1 MHKGSFWCLFMILL
15 LPLAIRAQLTVIVE
29 QSPEYTPRED
39 TLYLV
44 GSFNDW
50 DPGDHNFQFTRTA
63 EGQWQYDF
71 LTPMPN
77 FEYKITRGSWKKV
90 EGGSL
95 AEPIANRAY
104 QNNDQLKD
112 TLRINIAGWED
123 LKEALPYRDTI
134 LVRITSLPENT
145 PPDATL
151 FIVGSFN
158 GWSPADPDFRMER
171 DSNGFFQAVVPIRKQ
186 LTEYKISRGSWS
198 TVESR
203 ANGLA
208 RPNRQYEY
216 QDGASQEIVRIE
228 VANWEDLSGNR
239 INWYGIFL
247 LLAAIQGVLLVIAIN
262 SFKEAGS
269 TASRLLSL
277 LLMLLSITFL
287 ARIGAFNRDFF
298 QQFPKILLV
307 PDLIYFTY
315 GPIFWLYLRSLQP
328 KNTQQRHWSLH
339 FIPFV
344 LAIGIYL
351 PIIGRSNFDFTTQ
364 VVNLELRPFFIGAAM
379 TGWVFSA
386 FYWVLS
392 HNLLKRLESG
402 TDDDSNAVL
411 NFLWTVFYIHSL
423 CLLVWLSTYV
433 IGFIGMALDQDWIGI
448 TDRMT
453 DATWLVLA
461 VGAYTM
467 GYYAMR
473 QPQVFKSPK
482 LPMISLQ
489 ASAAKEATPHFG
501 LSSESERRIELGGEH
516 SRTSGAAA
524 PPLSELERLELV
536 MQEAQPYL
544 NPGLSLSELAEQ
556 VQLPS
561 HQLSKVINDGF
572 EKNFFDYVNSY
583 RIEAFKQRIR
593 SGAHRERT
601 ILSLALE
608 AGFNSKTAFNRA
620 FKKYTGQT
628 PREYLREQQDQ
639 SN

>member
-1 MHKGSFWCLFMILL
+1 MHKGLRWCLLMIILS
-15 LPLAIRAQLTVIVE
+15 PLVLQAQLTVIIE
-29 QSPEYTPRED
+29 ETPDYTPVED

-44 GSFNDW
+44 GSFNNW
-50 DPGDHNFQFTRTA
+50 DPADDNFRFQAT
-63 EGQWQYDF
+63 EDGNWQYDF
-71 LTPMPN
+71 LTPMPD
-77 FEYKITRGSWKKV
+77 FEYKITRGSWEKV

-95 AEPIANRAY
+95 AEPVGNRPY
-104 QNNDQLKD
+104 LNNGLLRD
-112 TLRINIAGWED
+112 TLKINIAGWED

-151 FIVGSFN
+151 YIVGSFN

-171 DSNGFFQAVVPIRKQ
+171 DSNGFFQAAVPIRNQ
-186 LTEYKISRGSWS
+186 LTEYKISRGSWT

-203 ANGLA
+203 SNGLA
-208 RPNRQYEY
+208 RPNRRYEY
-216 QDGASQEIVRIE
+216 QQSNNQNVVRIE
-228 VANWEDLSGNR
+228 VANWEDLAGNR

-247 LLAAIQGVLLVIAIN
+247 LLAAIQGLLLVVAIN

-269 TASRLLSL
+269 TTSRLLSL
-277 LLMLLSITFL
+277 LLILLSVTFL
-287 ARIGAFNRDFF
+287 ARIGAFNRDIF

-307 PDLIYFTY
+307 PDMIYFTY

-328 KNTQQRHWSLH
+328 KGSRHRHWALH

-344 LAIGIYL
+344 IAIGIYL
-351 PIIGRSNFDFTTQ
+351 PIISLSNFDFTTQ

-379 TGWVFSA
+379 AGWVFSA

-392 HNLLKRLESG
+392 HNFLKRLQRG
-402 TDDDSNAVL
+402 TDEESSAVL
-411 NFLWTVFYIHSL
+411 SFLWTVFYIHSL
-423 CLLVWLSTYV
+423 CLLVWLSTYL
-433 IGFIGMALDQDWIGI
+433 IGFIGIALDQHWIGI

-473 QPQVFKSPK
+473 QPQIFRSPQ
-482 LPMISLQ
+482 LPIVAMQPALTED
-489 ASAAKEATPHFG
+489 AAARLELSANPLDAATPQLDISG
-501 LSSESERRIELGGEH
+501 KR
-516 SRTSGAAA
+516 GAAA
-524 PPLSELERLELV
+524 PPLSDLERLELV

-572 EKNFFDYVNSY
+572 EKNFFDFVNGY
-583 RIEAFKQRIR
+583 RIEAFKERIR
-593 SGAHRERT
+593 SSAHRERT

-620 FKKYTGQT
+620 FKKHTGQT
-628 PREYLREQQDQ
+628 PREFLREQGDQ

>member
-1 MHKGSFWCLFMILL
+1 MYKGSFWCLFMILL
-15 LPLAIRAQLTVIVE
+15 LPNLLQAQLTVIVE
-29 QSPEYTPRED
+29 QSPSYTPAED

-44 GSFNDW
+44 GSFNNW
-50 DPGDHNFQFTRTA
+50 DPKDDNFRFSSLDG
-63 EGQWQYDF
+63 GQWQYDF
-71 LTPMPN
+71 LTPMPD

-95 AEPIANRAY
+95 AEPIGNRSY
-104 QNNDQLKD
+104 VYNDQLRD
-112 TLRINIAGWED
+112 TVRINIAGWED

-151 FIVGSFN
+151 YIVGSFN

-171 DSNGFFQAVVPIRKQ
+171 DSNGFFQAMVPIRNQ
-186 LTEYKISRGSWS
+186 LTEYKISRGSWT

-203 ANGLA
+203 TNGLA
-208 RPNRQYEY
+208 RPNRRYEY
-216 QDGASQEIVRIE
+216 QDGSNQPIVRIE
-228 VANWEDLSGNR
+228 VANWEDLAGNR
-239 INWYGIFL
+239 ISWYEIFL
-247 LLAAIQGVLLVIAIN
+247 LLAAIQGLLLVVAIN

-269 TASRLLSL
+269 TTSRLLSL
-277 LLMLLSITFL
+277 LLILLSITFL
-287 ARIGAFNRDFF
+287 ARIGAFDREIF
-298 QQFPKILLV
+298 QQYPKILLV

-328 KNTQQRHWSLH
+328 KSGRQWHWGVH
-339 FIPFV
+339 FIPFII
-344 LAIGIYL
+344 AIGIYL
-351 PIIGRSNFDFTTQ
+351 PVIGMSNFDFTTQ
-364 VVNLELRPFFIGAAM
+364 VVNLELRSFFIGSAM
-379 TGWVFSA
+379 AGLVFSG

-392 HNLLKRLESG
+392 HNFLKRLQLG
-402 TDDDSNAVL
+402 TDDESSPVMG
-411 NFLWTVFYIHSL
+411 FLWTVFYIHSL
-423 CLLVWLSTYV
+423 CLLVWMSTYL
-433 IGFIGMALDQDWIGI
+433 IGFIGIALNQHWIGI

-473 QPQVFKSPK
+473 QPQVFRSPK
-482 LPMISLQ
+482 LPIMAVNPIL
-489 ASAAKEATPHFG
+489 AEEAVG
-501 LSSESERRIELGGEH
+501 RLELSHDIEH
-516 SRTSGAAA
+516 STKISSSANNSGAVA
-524 PPLSELERLELV
+524 PPLSDLEKLEQV
-536 MQEAQPYL
+536 MQEARPYL
-544 NPGLSLSELAEQ
+544 NPGLSLSELAAQ

-572 EKNFFDYVNSY
+572 EKNFFDYVNGY

-593 SGAHRERT
+593 SGDHQERT

-620 FKKYTGQT
+620 FKKHTGQT
-628 PREYLREQQDQ
+628 PREFLREQQE
-639 SN
+639 